1 MDPKNI
7 TPSNSV
13 LKPPIPESQ
22 STPWASKMRE
32 FCGRAWKACVD
43 LPKHLLSLVGRV
55 SNFFKTLW
63 DDYEEDLASTKDS
76 NPLTDIR
83 AEPILIKNTPQ
94 PTQPTQPTQNPVFDT
109 AIKTAT
115 QIPTPPNPPYPTEK
129 PPKSLSQTDPLPLIN
144 VPGDG
149 SCYYY
154 SLIAGIVRSENHDL
168 YNQFTKILIAAQKNN
183 PSQQVNWDF
192 SQKSFL
198 DWVNDR
204 KTRFSFD
211 QNLSNVAEEFKP
223 VMRLLR
229 CAMADFIQQAPTN
242 TSLGEVEKD
251 EITGCLDSAI
261 EEEINSSALTT
272 RSFEEGRDLSTRALA
287 IALKQ
292 AKLVYP
298 ELIQEASKKSWTDK
312 IPKEDQLPASI
323 AKKKESILSFIQQK
337 FPERFEDWLHIN
349 SENLEKL
356 LKIVELENE
365 KPVESDNS
373 EQITKQRECFVQNMK
388 TSGQWGNQL
397 QSVVLR
403 HLFQG
408 ELGLRIWGP
417 DHTLKSLDTRPNAK
431 VVIDIYHSGGH
442 YQAVNSN
449 SKTEELLKNIEQQQK
464 SNQPKPEHNEFNKIY
479 NLKIQHFINLKTEKY
494 QRKIDH
500 LLQILPS
507 PKVLPTPPASPS
519 TVPASATQK
528 LTPAEELIRQI
539 DATICSISPTNQEA
553 LAFKPSL
560 ESMKK
565 ALSQNTDTASEQY
578 SAFKDILSTMASI
591 EIVTPT
597 FPEIPALTLQKKQL
611 PLGVIPTPSDG
622 SCAIYALCLSA
633 LASKEVQKL
642 LLNQEDSFKNLIKDE
657 KNLLT
662 NGITNLSSQS
672 MQNLL
677 AVSKGL
683 REKLVQKLQVIVKK
697 AESDR
702 SAKEKEQI
710 MSMQWAAWE
719 TLSSDVE
726 REKIIKTWRAKED
739 ELSVLDASLTKE
751 NSKKNTEEDVLS
763 KINRDKIEKTEEQ
776 NTLVKKINSLKD
788 SKKKSSQGNVKRVYQ
803 KAIDTMEQALQGVKK
818 FLGDVENSINTQQ
831 KIIDKIKS
839 NIEDFTKFRT
849 ALLENLSYKKAKK
862 DFDEMCLKNGYP
874 DPEHLETGYV
884 KTIAKHSSYLDHV
897 AIEEL
902 SSLLKVRI
910 QVFQR
915 NSKTSQVDPV
925 VTYNPNQEEWPVVSM
940 FFEDGHYSAYIP
952 PASTPS
958 PETAPSAP
966 PITPP
971 SAS

>member
-1 MDPKNI
+1 MAPKDI
-7 TPSNSV
+7 TPLNTGH
-13 LKPPIPESQ
+13 KPPIPESQ
-22 STPWASKMRE
+22 STPWGSKMRE

-55 SNFFKTLW
+55 SDFFKKLW
-63 DDYEEDLASTKDS
+63 DDYEEELVSTKNIITR
-76 NPLTDIR
+76 NPLTNVR
-83 AEPILIKNTPQ
+83 AEPILIKSTPQ
-94 PTQPTQPTQNPVFDT
+94 PTQPTQPTPNTVFDT

-115 QIPTPPNPPYPTEK
+115 QIPSPPNPPYPTEK

-154 SLIAGIVRSENHDL
+154 SLIAGIVRSENHNL
-168 YNQFTKILIAAQKNN
+168 YDQFTKILIAAQKSN
-183 PSQQVNWDF
+183 PSQEVNWDF
-192 SQKSFL
+192 NQKSFL

-204 KTRFSFD
+204 KKRFSFD
-211 QNLSNVAEEFKP
+211 QNLSNVAEEFTP

-261 EEEINSSALTT
+261 EEEINSSVLTV
-272 RSFEEGRDLSTRALA
+272 RSFEEDRDLSTRALA

-298 ELIQEASKKSWTDK
+298 ELTQEASKKSWTDK

-337 FPERFEDWLHIN
+337 FPERFEDWLGIN
-349 SENLEKL
+349 SENLEKI
-356 LKIVELENE
+356 LKIVELENA

-373 EQITKQRECFVQNMK
+373 EQITKQRERFVQNMK

-464 SNQPKPEHNEFNKIY
+464 SNQPKPEHDEFNKIY
-479 NLKIQHFINLKTEKY
+479 NLKIQHFINLKTKKY
-494 QRKIDH
+494 QRKINH

-519 TVPASATQK
+519 TAPASSTQK
-528 LTPAEELIRQI
+528 LTPAEELIQQI
-539 DATICSISPTNQEA
+539 DATIRSISSHREA
-553 LAFKPSL
+553 AAFLPSL
-560 ESMKK
+560 KSMKT
-565 ALSQNTDTASEQY
+565 ALSKNADTALEQY
-578 SAFKDILSTMASI
+578 SAFTETLSTMAGI
-591 EIVTPT
+591 GIVTPR
-597 FPEIPALTLQKKQL
+597 FLEIPALTLQKKQL
-611 PLGVIPTPSDG
+611 PLEVIPTPSDG

-633 LASKEVQKL
+633 LANQEAQKL
-642 LLNQEDSFKNLIKDE
+642 LSKETSFNNLIKDKE
-657 KNLLT
+657 NLLK
-662 NGITNLSSQS
+662 NGVTDLSSQS

-683 REKLVQKLQVIVKK
+683 REKLVQKLQIIVKK

-702 SAKEKEQI
+702 SAKEKVQI
-710 MSMQWAAWE
+710 MSMQSAAQD
-719 TLSSDVE
+719 TLLNNKE
-726 REKIIKTWRAKED
+726 RKKIIDTWRAKED

-751 NSKKNTEEDVLS
+751 NSNKNKEEDLLT
-763 KINRDKIEKTEEQ
+763 KTNQEKTKKTKEKDE
-776 NTLVKKINSLKD
+776 LLIKINSLKNRRE
-788 SKKKSSQGNVKRVYQ
+788 KSSQGNIKSVYQ
-803 KAIDTMEQALQGVKK
+803 KAIETNEQALQGVEK
-818 FLGDVENSINTQQ
+818 FLGDVENSINTLQ
-831 KIIDKIKS
+831 KSIDKTKNS
-839 NIEDFTKFRT
+839 IEAFEKRRT
-849 ALLENLSYKKAKK
+849 ALLENLSYKTAKK

-874 DPEHLETGYV
+874 DTEHLETGYV
-884 KTIAKHSSYLDHV
+884 QTIANHSSYLDHV

-902 SSLLKVRI
+902 SSLLKIRI

-915 NSKTSQVDPV
+915 KSKTSQVDPV
-925 VTYNPNQEEWPVVSM
+925 VTYNPNQESWPVVSM
-940 FFEDGHYSAYIP
+940 FFEDRHYSAYIP
-952 PASTPS
+952 PPPTSS
-958 PETAPSAP
+958 P
-966 PITPP
+966 
-971 SAS
+971 